1 MTQGWPAGRID
12 GKSPWCRSTLFS
24 YKTLIFPAR
33 TVFWCFGVFKE
44 ADTWKRLFF
53 LFLFLFYYNTGGLL
67 AETPMT
73 SRLDSW
79 ISSITTSMKLTGNH
93 KPLCLHYL
101 HKSIHTN
108 YLGAPKE
115 YLLVWGT
122 RPPRRRAVV
131 TNTPHH
137 VSVHHHV
144 SPTLRIICHHPSRP
158 APEFR
163 LPMIVRFPIY
173 VYSSF
178 IFLIF

>member
-44 ADTWKRLFF
+44 ADTRKRLFF

-79 ISSITTSMKLTGNH
+79 ISSITTSMKLTGYH
-93 KPLCLHYL
+93 KPLCLHKNY
-101 HKSIHTN
+101 TN
-108 YLGAPKE
+108 QFIPITSELQRNTYWSEGPDHQGGGQLS
-115 YLLVWGT
+115 
-122 RPPRRRAVV
+122 R
-131 TNTPHH
+131 TPHIMSACIITSARH
-137 VSVHHHV
+137 SASSVIIRRG
-144 SPTLRIICHHPSRP
+144 PLRNSD
-158 APEFR
+158 
-163 LPMIVRFPIY
+163 
-173 VYSSF
+173 
-178 IFLIF
+178 FLW